1 MVSFCLFSIVLCCV
15 YCSVFC
21 CVVLREIVGLELEEK
36 SEKSTGNEGVG
47 KGGEKWCDERKWEHR
62 KDQSVTMKEKKK
74 SNRWPRMSER
84 KWEWEQ
90 RNHRRGIQKEK
101 AVIFFLAG
109 AVFLFNLPC
118 CKEILQNILQKSFL
132 LERERERERTV
143 FDCISTL
150 KLSLEEFSF
159 CVFNCGHQRLHWLL
173 SRLCLLADKTLL
185 WFDWP
190 PERPRQQTT
199 PTFR

>member
-1 MVSFCLFSIVLCCV
+1 MS
-15 YCSVFC
+15 
-21 CVVLREIVGLELEEK
+21 K
-36 SEKSTGNEGVG
+36 
-47 KGGEKWCDERKWEHR
+47 
-62 KDQSVTMKEKKK
+62 
-74 SNRWPRMSER
+74 RWPRMNQR
-84 KWEWEQ
+84 KREWEQ
-90 RNHRRGIQKEK
+90 RNHRREIQKESA
-101 AVIFFLAG
+101 AVFLLAG

-118 CKEILQNILQKSFL
+118 CKEISQNLLQKSRL
-132 LERERERERTV
+132 LERKRERERDGRE

-159 CVFNCGHQRLHWLL
+159 CVFNCGHQRPHWLL
-173 SRLCLLADKTLL
+173 SRLSWLADKTLL